1 LSADS
6 SIDAFFTVL
15 DADGTTGTWSGLT
28 LNSIGSSTWQ
38 YIPFASFSA
47 AGGDSVID
55 WTQIT
60 SVQYELEE
68 DNLTNTD
75 HSLEQIVTLNLIPE
89 PTTAGLLLFGLV
101 GLLRRRRR

>member
-1 LSADS
+1 
-6 SIDAFFTVL
+6 L
-15 DADGTTGTWSGLT
+15 D
-28 LNSIGSSTWQ
+28 
-38 YIPFASFSA
+38 
-47 AGGDSVID
+47 
-55 WTQIT
+55 
-60 SVQYELEE
+60 E